1 MAKFKVNITVDATDI
16 MQAELLGQALQ
27 NILNEMGE
35 DQAILIQFSNP
46 GVARQYSLKIRQLA
60 NNPLAK
66 KLLQS
71 FG

>member
-1 MAKFKVNITVDATDI
+1 MAKYKVNITVEAADI

-27 NILNEMGE
+27 NILTELGE
-35 DQAILIQFSNP
+35 DQAMLLQFSNP
-46 GVARQYSLKIRQLA
+46 GVARQYSIKIRQLA